1 MRIFLRIFPA
11 ILAVSA
17 IVFACR
23 TPDRGRQT
31 HSENQIAEKIDSP
44 LPFSKGV
51 NFSEWFEARSAQTI
65 IFTAYTEQDFI
76 NAKSMGVDVIRL
88 PIRLHDMTG
97 GAPEYRLEPLL
108 LRFLDQ
114 AVDWAEKHEIYLI
127 LDNHSFDPVGPT
139 ARDIDKILIPVWTQ
153 IAERYKNRG
162 SYILYE
168 ILNEP
173 HGIDAKIWDG
183 IQDKVIAAIR
193 KIDPVHSIIAG
204 GVSNNSLDE
213 LFNVSAYQYENIIY
227 TFHFYDPYLFT
238 HQGETWG
245 YPPNLKNIRG
255 LPFPA
260 AQHSQTERKMPP
272 VPSDLKGT
280 WIEKA
285 LKSSYKKDATVSA
298 LAATLDKAVK
308 FSKERGNVPLL
319 CGEFGV
325 YIPNSLQE
333 DRVRWYEAVTKLLNE
348 RGIAR
353 TSWDYYGGFG
363 VFMTGSGSSFESE
376 LNVEVVKAM
385 GFSPPPQTKTEKI
398 RGAFTLFDNF
408 PAVRTAGLEHWACA
422 LNLYHPNNEK
432 YALGWE
438 DADRYGSFTFR
449 FKKEIDWEFL
459 KEQNYAITLTVKTGK
474 PCSFDVRLINGE
486 DASSIP
492 WRLNTTV
499 KIEADGN
506 WHTVRIPLS
515 ELSEQGAWINAAQ
528 KWLPPQGKFSWSNI
542 AGLIFTA
549 EEKDNRGITILFD
562 TIKLEP

>member
-1 MRIFLRIFPA
+1 MRIFSGIFFG
-11 ILAVSA
+11 ILAVLA
-17 IVFACR
+17 FALACH
-23 TPDRGRQT
+23 TQDRGGQT
-31 HSENQIAEKIDSP
+31 RDEDQIVEKIDSP

-51 NFSEWFEARSAQTI
+51 NFSAWFEARSAQTI

-76 NAKSMGVDVIRL
+76 NAKSMGIEIIRL

-97 GAPEYRLEPLL
+97 GAPEYRLEPLF

-114 AVDWAEKHEIYLI
+114 AVEWAEKHEIYLI
-127 LDNHSFDPVGPT
+127 LDNHSFDPVAPT
-139 ARDIDKILIPVWTQ
+139 ATDIGKILIPVWTQ
-153 IAERYKNRG
+153 IAERYKSRG
-162 SYILYE
+162 GYILYE

-173 HGIDAKIWDG
+173 HGIDAKLWDA
-183 IQDKVIAAIR
+183 IQGRVIAAIR
-193 KIDPVHSIIAG
+193 EIDSVHSVIAG
-204 GVSNNSLDE
+204 GVNYNSLDE
-213 LFNVSAYQYENIIY
+213 LFNVSAYQYDNIIY

-245 YPPNLKNIRG
+245 SPPNLKNLKG

-260 AQHSQTERKMPP
+260 DSQVARKMPA

-280 WIEKA
+280 WIERA
-285 LKSSYKKDATVSA
+285 LKDSYKKDAAVSA

-333 DRVRWYEAVTKLLNE
+333 DRVRWYEAVTKLLDE

-363 VFMTGSGSSFESE
+363 VFRTTGGSSFESE
-376 LNVEVVKAM
+376 LNTEVVKAM
-385 GFSPPPQTKTEKI
+385 GFPPPPQVKAEKI

-408 PAVRTAGLEHWACA
+408 PAARTAALEHWASA

-432 YALGWE
+432 YALGWK
-438 DADRYGSFTFR
+438 DADRYGSFMFF

-459 KEQNYAITLTVKTGK
+459 KERNYAVTFSAKTDK
-474 PCSFDVRLINGE
+474 SCTFDVRLINRE

-499 KIEADGN
+499 KIEADGK
-506 WHTVRIPLS
+506 WHTVRIPLT
-515 ELSEQGAWINAAQ
+515 ELNEQGAWINASQ
-528 KWLPPQGKFSWSNI
+528 KWLTPQGKFSWSNI
-542 AGLIFTA
+542 AALVFTA
-549 EEKDNRGITILFD
+549 EEKDNHGITILFD
-562 TIKLEP
+562 AIGLEP